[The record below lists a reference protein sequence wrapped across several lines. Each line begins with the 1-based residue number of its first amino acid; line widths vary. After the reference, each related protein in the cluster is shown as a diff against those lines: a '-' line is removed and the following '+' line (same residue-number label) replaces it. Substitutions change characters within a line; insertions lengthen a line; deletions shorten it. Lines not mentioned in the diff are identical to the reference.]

1 MLKGLPLAYNKD
13 MQEDKEAIFDAVDTL
28 RMCLT
33 AFIPMVDTM
42 KVLPGNMRNAAARG
56 FINATDCADYLVNKG
71 LAFRDAYKITGT
83 LVAQCIERNLT
94 LETLPLEDY
103 KAVCDTFDEGIYDA
117 ISLERCVNGRNVLG
131 APAPEN
137 VEMQA
142 KRVLNL
148 LGK

>member
-1 MLKGLPLAYNKD
+1 
-13 MQEDKEAIFDAVDTL
+13 
-28 RMCLT
+28 
-33 AFIPMVDTM
+33 
-42 KVLPGNMRNAAARG
+42 
-56 FINATDCADYLVNKG
+56 
-71 LAFRDAYKITGT
+71 
-83 LVAQCIERNLT
+83 
-94 LETLPLEDY
+94 LEDY

>member
-1 MLKGLPLAYNKD
+1 
-13 MQEDKEAIFDAVDTL
+13 
-28 RMCLT
+28 
-33 AFIPMVDTM
+33 MVS
-42 KVLPGNMRNAAARG
+42 
-56 FINATDCADYLVNKG
+56 
-71 LAFRDAYKITGT
+71 
-83 LVAQCIERNLT
+83 QCIERNLT